1 MLNAR
6 LTLPAV
12 TFAASVMDAMDGANA
27 SPGID
32 ASARVREHL
41 APEMKAR
48 LSHPIVF
55 DARSLFEPGLAG
67 AA

>member
-1 MLNAR
+1 
-6 LTLPAV
+6 
-12 TFAASVMDAMDGANA
+12 MDAMDGANA
-27 SPGID
+27 LPGID

-55 DARSLFEPGLAG
+55 DARSLFEP
-67 AA
+67 